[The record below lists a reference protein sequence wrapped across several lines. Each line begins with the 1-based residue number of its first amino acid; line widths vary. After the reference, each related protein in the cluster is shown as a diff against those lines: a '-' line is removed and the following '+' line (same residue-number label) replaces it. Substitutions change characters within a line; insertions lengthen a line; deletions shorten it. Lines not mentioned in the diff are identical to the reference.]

1 MSYEASKAMKRRG
14 LEFGKFFKGS
24 GIDVGC
30 GPDCV
35 VAWKKKFP
43 SMRFVRAWDL
53 EDGDGELLESVGDS
67 TVNWVHSSHSLE
79 HMRSWKRALE
89 NWTRVCIRGG
99 YVICTVPSWE
109 MYEHRTWP
117 SRFNSDHKH
126 AFSLVE
132 SGGPVV
138 LLSSQMLSEFGDVII
153 LKEITSGYD
162 PSDKR
167 DQTAIANPAECCIE
181 FVLRVR

>member
-1 MSYEASKAMKRRG
+1 MSQAAALAFARRG
-14 LEFGKFFKGS
+14 PEYGKFFKGS

-30 GPDCV
+30 GADNIGIYRN
-35 VAWKKKFP
+35 KFP
-43 SMRFVRAWDL
+43 KMRQVRGWDL
-53 EDGDGELLESVGDS
+53 ADGDGELLSSVADMS
-67 TVNWVHSSHSLE
+67 VNWVHSSHSLE
-79 HMRSWKRALE
+79 HMNSWSRALE

-99 YVICTVPSWE
+99 YVICCVPSWE

-138 LLSSQMLSEFGDVII
+138 LLSEEVLSEFGEVVI
-153 LKEITSGYD
+153 LKEITDGFD
-162 PSDKR
+162 WTNPG
-167 DQTAIANPAECCIE
+167 DQTAQLNPVECAIE